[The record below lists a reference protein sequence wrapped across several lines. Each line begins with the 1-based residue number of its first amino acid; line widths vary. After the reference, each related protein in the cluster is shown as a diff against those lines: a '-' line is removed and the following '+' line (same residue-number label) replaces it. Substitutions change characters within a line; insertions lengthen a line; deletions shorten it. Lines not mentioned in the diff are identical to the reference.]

1 MNVPQTFDDL
11 VAFAHAMVAVGQC
24 TVGAAARVVLDTIA
38 LNDYSENLWRALDV
52 AMDREYYRDWS
63 ADGLADLQPTIRKGR
78 EEYEAWV
85 LSQQTG

>member
-11 VAFAHAMVAVGQC
+11 VAYTHAMCAVHG
-24 TVGAAARVVLDTIA
+24 TPRGAAARVVLDTIA

-52 AMDREYYRDWS
+52 VMDREYYRNWTPGGI
-63 ADGLADLQPTIRKGR
+63 AGLQPVIRKGR

>member
-11 VAFAHAMVAVGQC
+11 VAFAHATVAVGRC
-24 TVGAAARVVLDTIA
+24 DSGSAARVVLDDMLGGYNQSI
-38 LNDYSENLWRALDV
+38 WRALDV
-52 AMDREYYRDWS
+52 AMDPTYYNYWTP
-63 ADGLADLQPTIRKGR
+63 GGIADLQPVIRKGR